1 MMRARRRPAAARGS
15 PPPLRL
21 TGDLL
26 QLKDDPPRV
35 GATGMPG
42 RTHSPFATRRGQFFL
57 DVLAFEEQA
66 HRVRTDKP
74 LCQWEKLVQRAR
86 AARTNSDHGGPPHV
100 PQPGLRG

>member
-1 MMRARRRPAAARGS
+1 MMRARRPPATARGS
-15 PPPLRL
+15 PSPLRL

-35 GATGMPG
+35 GAAGMPH

-66 HRVRTDKP
+66 HRVRSDKP
-74 LCQWEKLVQRAR
+74 LCQWEKLVERRACRNTHLR
-86 AARTNSDHGGPPHV
+86 ASLSTSS
-100 PQPGLRG
+100 